1 MPPIPIRQT
10 ADSIDFSPRFTQS
23 STVAASPAGATET
36 TICTL
41 TVAQNISAN
50 GGVFL
55 QGCFSVTIGTSGVS
69 ATIKIRRTDTSGQTI
84 YTTGANSVTAA
95 NLYTFGIQG
104 VDTGPT
110 LPGQV
115 YVLTLTIGSGAATS
129 TVSAATLT
137 AEVW

>member
-1 MPPIPIRQT
+1 MPPVPIKQV
-10 ADSIDFSPRFTQS
+10 ADSIDFAPRFATS
-23 STVAASPAGATET
+23 STVAASPAAASET

-41 TVAQNISAN
+41 TVAQNITAN

-55 QGCFSVTIGTSGVS
+55 QGCFSITIGTSGVS
-69 ATIKIRRTDTSGQTI
+69 CTIKIRRTDTSGQTI
-84 YTTGANSVTAA
+84 YTTGANTVTAG

-115 YVLTLTIGSGAATS
+115 YVLTVTIGSGAATS
-129 TVSAATLT
+129 TVSAASLT